1 VTSADPTTRR
11 GSSPE
16 VAHALTGGRWAY
28 AIGTVGTR
36 LPTEGVEHELRQ
48 AIGGD
53 DPMDLAHAD
62 KLRTALT
69 NAENRYLVRELSWVL
84 TIDGIDSYVL
94 QPSDPSDLMSLPEA
108 IRPDARGYGVDAVL
122 GRIASPTQV
131 NPTHAQAPLPM
142 LIFDQ
147 LHSFDADTFAKSL
160 QKATGLAEID
170 PTFVADMLR
179 TLTSISGPGL
189 TGEHRALNY
198 LVLRYPKLYQLAFEK
213 AQKGFSLRS
222 VRFSR
227 PPATGG
233 RTLVV
238 VLLTF
243 DASEDSRVE
252 KWSVRVD
259 VTDKFPFLRA
269 ALAPHLLTS

>member
-1 VTSADPTTRR
+1 MTSAGTYTRP

-16 VAHALTGGRWAY
+16 VARALAGGRWAY
-28 AIGTVGTR
+28 AIGAVGTR
-36 LPTEGVEHELRQ
+36 CLNEGVEHELRQ

-53 DPMDLAHAD
+53 DPMDLVHVG

-69 NAENRYLVRELSWVL
+69 SAENRYLVRELSWVL

-94 QPSDPSDLMSLPEA
+94 QPSDPSDLVSLPEA

-122 GRIASPTQV
+122 GRIAGPAQV
-131 NPTHAQAPLPM
+131 NAAHAPLPV

-160 QKATGLAEID
+160 REATGVTEID
-170 PTFVADMLR
+170 STFVADMLR
-179 TLTSISGPGL
+179 TFTGISGPGL

-198 LVLRYPKLYQLAFEK
+198 LVLRYPKLYQLAFDK
-213 AQKGFSLRS
+213 AQEGLGLHS

-227 PPATGG
+227 PPVAGG

-243 DASEDSRVE
+243 HASVDSPVE
-252 KWSVRVD
+252 TWSVRVD
-259 VTDKFPFLRA
+259 VTDKFPFLRG